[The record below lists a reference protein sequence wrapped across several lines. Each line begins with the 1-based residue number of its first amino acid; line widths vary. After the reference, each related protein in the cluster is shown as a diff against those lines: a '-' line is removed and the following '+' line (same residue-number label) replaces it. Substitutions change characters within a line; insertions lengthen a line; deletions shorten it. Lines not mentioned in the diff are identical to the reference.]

1 MQRIHQVAALCFL
14 AFSAFVMWASWGME
28 YYTKLGPG
36 SGFFPF
42 WLGVVT
48 GGLSLV
54 WLIQVSLRSGRP
66 EDAPFLP
73 ERGGIGRIL
82 AILAAMGMMAG
93 FMDLFGFQVMM
104 FAFIFFLLMVLGQ
117 QRVWLTLVIAVVGSI
132 GVYQIFARYLDVQL
146 PGASVKFLAQLGL

>member
-1 MQRIHQVAALCFL
+1 MQRIHQATALCFL
-14 AFSAFVMWASWGME
+14 AFSGLVMWASWGLD

-42 WLGVVT
+42 WLGVAT
-48 GGLSLV
+48 GGLSFV

-66 EDAPFLP
+66 DDVPFLP
-73 ERGGIGRIL
+73 ERAGIGRIL

-93 FMDLFGFQVMM
+93 FMDLLGFQLMM

-117 QRVWLTLVIAVVGSI
+117 QRLWLTLVIALVGSV
-132 GVYQIFARYLDVQL
+132 GVYHLFSRYLDVQL
-146 PGASVKFLAQLGL
+146 PAATVNFLALMGL